1 MNVIKKLAGRVARTE
16 FARKAIEDG
25 TDLSALKVRPSARVC
40 FGIFLVVIGHIFCWP
55 AISLCGILSVCW
67 HKPMIII
74 VGGPVLYVVAHLALF
89 AGMYLAGREYALVFL
104 KWATRVSLQKLL

>member
-16 FARKAIEDG
+16 FARRAIEEG
-25 TDLSALKVRPSARVC
+25 ADLSAFRERPSARAVL
-40 FGIFLVVIGHIFCWP
+40 GIFLLVIGHILCWP
-55 AISLCGILSVCW
+55 AIGLCGILAVCW

-89 AGMYLAGREYALVFL
+89 AGVYLAGSKYALVFAR
-104 KWATRVSLQKLL
+104 WATRVSLEKLL